1 MSIKIPKWVSDIQ
14 SYVESRPYGSVSIP
28 EIVVV
33 NRKVTQ
39 ITTEGQETLRYTDT
53 EAALADVSAILQNL
67 VNIGYSGNAH
77 IECTYKDGQISL
89 LTIHDKKQTR
99 Y

>member
-1 MSIKIPKWVSDIQ
+1 MLPQYIKDIQ
-14 SYVESRPYGSVSIP
+14 SYIESRPYGTVTIP
-28 EIVVV
+28 EITIV

-53 EAALADVSAILQNL
+53 ESAIADITSILQNL
-67 VNIGYSGNAH
+67 AKSGYSGNAH
-77 IECTYKDGQISL
+77 IECTYKDGAISL

>member
-1 MSIKIPKWVSDIQ
+1 MIIPQYIKDIQ
-14 SYVESRPYGSVSIP
+14 SYIESRPYGSVSIP

-53 EAALADVSAILQNL
+53 EAALADIQAILSNL
-67 VNIGYSGNAH
+67 KDVGYSGNAH
-77 IECTYKDGQISL
+77 IECTYKDGQINL